1 MMYQIKITTK
11 EKQGVQYLLNCTL
24 SNLTFADNLFH
35 GTDVRDE
42 SSIGEEKQ
50 LYLLL
55 EALTAKPI
63 PLVYAS
69 ILPPILLR
77 NK

>member
-35 GTDVRDE
+35 GTDVRAE

-55 EALTAKPI
+55 EALTTKPI

>member
-1 MMYQIKITTK
+1 MYQRKITTK
-11 EKQGVQYLLNCTL
+11 EKHGVPYLLNRTL

-35 GTDVRDE
+35 GTDVRVE

-55 EALTAKPI
+55 EALTTKPI

-69 ILPPILLR
+69 TLPPILLG